1 MDRVHEIRFWIFF
14 REINFTEIFVKLV
27 SRKKIS
33 TRSATKVDEAA
44 AAAWYIVDNT
54 KDTSS

>member
-1 MDRVHEIRFWIFF
+1 MLVFF

-27 SRKKIS
+27 SRRKIS